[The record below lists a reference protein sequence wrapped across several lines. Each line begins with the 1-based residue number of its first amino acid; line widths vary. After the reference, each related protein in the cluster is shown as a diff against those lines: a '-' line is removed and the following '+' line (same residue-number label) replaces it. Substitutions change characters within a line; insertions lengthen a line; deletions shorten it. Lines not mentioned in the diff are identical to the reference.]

1 MSPSCLIDF
10 FFFNFLHNISMY
22 EKWKEENVETQRK
35 MKSKVI
41 KHKRKSNCH
50 AYSFGD
56 LKFISLNNELERFS
70 FFLPLT

>member
-1 MSPSCLIDF
+1 
-10 FFFNFLHNISMY
+10 MY